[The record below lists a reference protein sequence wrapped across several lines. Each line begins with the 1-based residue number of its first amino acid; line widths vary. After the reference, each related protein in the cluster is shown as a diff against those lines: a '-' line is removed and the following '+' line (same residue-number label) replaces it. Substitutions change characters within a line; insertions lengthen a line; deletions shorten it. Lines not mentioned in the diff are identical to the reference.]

1 MNFEKL
7 QVLNAILTIG
17 NLIIM
22 VYCIFIVQDIQL
34 RWWLIYTQFA
44 MILAQIILII
54 FLVREVMRDW

>member
-22 VYCIFIVQDIQL
+22 MYCIFIVQDIQL
-34 RWWLIYTQFA
+34 RWWLIYTQLA
-44 MILAQIILII
+44 MVLAQVILVI
-54 FLVREVMRDW
+54 FLVREIMRDW